1 MNINPSP
8 KVRLV
13 IYLASGIGAL
23 VVAYLQSKGYI
34 GETEVALWAGVVAL
48 VNGLSAYNVSK

>member
-1 MNINPSP
+1 MNPSP

-13 IYLASGIGAL
+13 IYLTSGILSL
-23 VVAYLQSKGYI
+23 VVAYLQAKGYI
-34 GETEVALWAGVVAL
+34 GELEVSFWAGVVAL